1 MLVINSSGLFRSGDN
16 AGTEKLTTTEEST
29 TEELEKVPVENYVGM
44 TYDAALA
51 SIDEDLKVE
60 RKTEAS
66 SSYEAGYI
74 IRQSLESRRRK
85 GGKVRLLID
94 CQHRR
99 EQS

>member
-60 RKTEAS
+60 RKTCLL
-66 SSYEAGYI
+66 YT
-74 IRQSLESRRRK
+74 SRC
-85 GGKVRLLID
+85 V
-94 CQHRR
+94 
-99 EQS
+99 